1 MANTF
6 QQQSL
11 RRKLLYIFLI
21 LVLFTATLAFRQAK
35 VYGLDAQ
42 AGALEIRDMDQG
54 EVELTGSA
62 LRLTLTGSRGLA
74 VCILWQ
80 SAINKQMKHEWN
92 ELELLVNSL
101 TKLQPYFVTPWLFQS
116 WNLSYN
122 VSVESDRIQDKYF
135 YIARGIELLADGERQ
150 NRNNP
155 DLRFWMGFYN
165 QHKIGLSDEANTFR
179 CLYQLSCIDPIER
192 DPARMRTVDQNGN
205 NVVDEQRFEEF
216 CQHHPMLIRRLREAL
231 KNNSREDILA
241 FLTETSSSLT
251 AGPLKIPS
259 RYEDKPSGT
268 SQGSQPTTDL
278 KPVERQFPALP
289 PLGAEGTASMD
300 RADPNR
306 IDFDNFLVAR
316 DWYIYSNQPLPK
328 PTPRLNDKTQPADAS
343 KGERIPHG
351 MSSVLF
357 RQKPARA
364 QSYVAEY
371 LEKEGWFGAEGWRIT
386 GGLFPDDKFQ
396 NGADAVVGEGINW
409 AHRAWQK
416 AFDMNSSFGT
426 ATGLYLDAEAM
437 KTLNDRA
444 KKYRKQ
450 FSLADVARPVDLPEQ
465 WQQDPEMKASF
476 EAHSQLYWY
485 NSERQ
490 LTNFAYFYFRSQV
503 EQEEQTIAIRRA
515 FFEAE
520 QLRKAANREQA
531 LQKYTDALQKWTALL
546 LTHEGFRRDLNV
558 QEDTFEVVVK
568 YLDLIKQLHGKRLR
582 ALLLAQDVLGRGAMG
597 SPVGAT
603 LIAAPILGRDMPL
616 PVVTPV
622 DRVDE
627 HGLPLISDQ
636 AKSNVWSRMG
646 LLLNTSRR

>member
-11 RRKLLYIFLI
+11 RRKMLYIFLI

-35 VYGLDAQ
+35 TYGLDAQ

-192 DPARMRTVDQNGN
+192 DPARMHTVDQNGN
-205 NVVDEQRFEEF
+205 SVVDEQRFEEF
-216 CQHHPMLIRRLREAL
+216 CQHHPMLIRRLRESL
-231 KNNSREDILA
+231 KNNSKEDILA
-241 FLTETSSSLT
+241 FLTESGKST
-251 AGPLKIPS
+251 GLKIPS
-259 RYEDKPSGT
+259 RYEDKPSGA
-268 SQGSQPTTDL
+268 SQSGKLTTEL

-289 PLGAEGTASMD
+289 PSGAEGTTSMD
-300 RADPNR
+300 RAHPDKM
-306 IDFDNFLVAR
+306 DFDNFLVAR
-316 DWYIYSNQPLPK
+316 DWYNYAMQPLPK
-328 PTPRLNDKTQPADAS
+328 PTPRLNDKTQPVDPR
-343 KGERIPHG
+343 KGERLPHG
-351 MSSVLF
+351 MSSILF

-364 QSYVAEY
+364 QTYVAEY
-371 LEKEGWFGAEGWRIT
+371 LEKEGWFGSEGWRIT
-386 GGLFPDDKFQ
+386 GGLFPDDKFL
-396 NGADAVVGEGINW
+396 NGADAVVGEGPNW
-409 AHRAWQK
+409 AHSAWQK
-416 AFDMNSSFGT
+416 AYDMFSSFGT
-426 ATGLYLDAEAM
+426 ATGLYLDAEAL

-444 KKYRKQ
+444 KKYRNQ
-450 FSLADVARPVDLPEQ
+450 FHLTEGDRPVDLPEQ

-476 EAHSQLYWY
+476 LAHSQLYWY

-503 EQEEQTIAIRRA
+503 EQEEQTIAIRKA

-531 LQKYTDALQKWTALL
+531 LEKYSDALQKWATLL
-546 LTHEGFRRDLNV
+546 LAHEGFRRDSNV
-558 QEDTFEVVVK
+558 QEDTFEIVVK
-568 YLDLIKQLHGKRLR
+568 YLDLIRQLHGKRLR
-582 ALLLAQDVLGRGAMG
+582 VLLLAQDVLGRGAMG

-603 LIAAPILGRDMPL
+603 LIASPILGREMPL
-616 PVVTPV
+616 PVVTPM
-622 DRVDE
+622 DRLDE
-627 HGLPLISDQ
+627 HGQPLISDQ
-636 AKSNVWSRMG
+636 AKSTVYERMG
-646 LLLNTSRR
+646 LHLNGSRR